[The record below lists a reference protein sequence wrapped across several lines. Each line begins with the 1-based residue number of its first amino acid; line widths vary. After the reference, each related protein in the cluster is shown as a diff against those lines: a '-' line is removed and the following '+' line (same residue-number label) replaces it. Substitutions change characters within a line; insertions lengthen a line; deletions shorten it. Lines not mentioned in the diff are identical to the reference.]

1 MVDVKNKLLHE
12 RNIIFRCDN
21 INLLKLEYSK
31 SAKNYAFITLY
42 IGLFIL
48 NDCDRVTKGLKISAV
63 QILTKEN
70 AKPNI

>member
-12 RNIIFRCDN
+12 RNIIIRCDN

>member
-31 SAKNYAFITLY
+31 SAKNYALITLY